1 MGLKSDGTV
10 VATGDNGKGCCN
22 VADWTDVVSIAAGDC
37 TTVGICKDGSVVG
50 QGDKMWNHHHTM
62 SGRNAKA
69 LAVCHVAT
77 VGIREDGTVTAA
89 GVYYEAVRDTAKWKL
104 F

>member
-1 MGLKSDGTV
+1 MGM
-10 VATGDNGKGCCN
+10 
-22 VADWTDVVSIAAGDC
+22 
-37 TTVGICKDGSVVG
+37 
-50 QGDKMWNHHHTM
+50 GDKMWNHHHTM
-62 SGRNAKA
+62 SGRDVKA